1 MFELPP
7 EEPQVLVVDDMPASR
22 AALKDMLYGMGFTR
36 IEEASGG
43 REALEKLKAQGA
55 QLIVCDY
62 MMKDMSGLDLLNQ
75 LRNHAY
81 LVDIPFIVVSSNG
94 DSPVIE
100 TAMDLGA
107 AEYLVKPVSF
117 NLLKKKITDVLMR
130 RMSS

>member
-1 MFELPP
+1 MLELPP
-7 EEPQVLVVDDMPASR
+7 EEPQVLVVDDMPTSR
-22 AALKDMLYGMGFTR
+22 AALKEMLHGMGFTH

-43 REALEKLKAQGA
+43 REALEKLRSQGA

-62 MMKDMSGLDLLNQ
+62 MMNDMSGLDLLNQ

-94 DSPVIE
+94 DVPVIE

-107 AEYLVKPVSF
+107 AEYLVKPLSF

-130 RMSS
+130 RMNS